1 MKEKGGGGKLKPVA
15 AVLGGGGTPPPH
27 VWRGQS
33 KSGACSALYGVP
45 WSNNSETLTLL
56 LVAFC
61 F

>member
-1 MKEKGGGGKLKPVA
+1 MKGKGGGGKLKPVA
-15 AVLGGGGTPPPH
+15 AVLGGGSTPPH

-33 KSGACSALYGVP
+33 KSGACSALCGVP
-45 WSNNSETLTLL
+45 WGNNSETLTLL